1 MPQGQVKTRQPNCAK
16 GGGATLVLP
25 SFVVEDY
32 LDNLALEMAL
42 VTLF

>member
-16 GGGATLVLP
+16 GGATLVLP
-25 SFVVEDY
+25 DFVVEDY